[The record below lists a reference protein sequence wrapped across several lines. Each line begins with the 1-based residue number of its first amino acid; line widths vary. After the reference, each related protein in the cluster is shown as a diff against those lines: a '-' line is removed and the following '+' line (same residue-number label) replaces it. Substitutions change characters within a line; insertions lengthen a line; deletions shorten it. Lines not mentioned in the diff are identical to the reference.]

1 MKHLLAEPSYSRAAA
16 PFLQLTTTYISG
28 ALFSYPQRS
37 DFTYYVLTL
46 CFGLLF
52 CLLLFLNL
60 YYKKLNA
67 GRFKGLNGLLML
79 SLSFNAGALCTVS
92 NDERLF
98 TDYYANMPSEQLKLR
113 INEEPQMKN
122 GILTFKAK
130 VIRCYLKS
138 RSRASSGHLLVS
150 IKPDSPSLLNLKY
163 GQELI
168 ATANYAP
175 VSSPP
180 NPQQFN
186 YKEWLAHQ
194 NIHHQSFLRQSEV
207 IPLSQYSGHPII
219 AFALAL
225 RREQVDYYQSLIK
238 DKTAF
243 SIASTLI
250 LGYRSDLDAETLEV
264 YSHTGTI
271 HVLSV
276 SGMHVG
282 LIYLVLNWLLRLLD
296 SKKVW
301 KYCKFIL
308 VLGLIWSY
316 TILSGCSPSVLRSAI
331 MISVWIATRTFALS
345 DNSYN
350 TVAFTAFA
358 MLVYDPN
365 LLWDLGFQLSFL
377 AVLGLI
383 WIQPI
388 LKNCWHPRY
397 RWLSK
402 LWATIAMSIAAQLAT
417 FPFSV
422 YYFHQFPVYFLL
434 SNLFIM
440 IPSALIMY
448 LGITILIF
456 RIDHLVPTFEW
467 LIHGMNIGL
476 RLISKLPM
484 ASWSGIWID
493 QLELILLHFCIAAVL
508 LVLANPSKQRRTSA
522 WIFILLLQV
531 KFCLAELQAQTQ
543 KEIILFSIRKHY
555 AIAFIS
561 GRAAIVYTDLSNQS
575 RDFEL
580 RVQPSLDARMIENTR
595 LLDGR
600 TDTIAANF
608 SLQQGKFTFYQYQ
621 FEQQSLKQGIP
632 KLKKALSLYP

>member
-1 MKHLLAEPSYSRAAA
+1 MKHPLADPSYSHIAA
-16 PFLQLTTTYISG
+16 PFLQLLITYISG
-28 ALFSYPQRS
+28 ALISYPKS
-37 DFTYYVLTL
+37 SNIVYYTL
-46 CFGLLF
+46 VCCFGLLF

-60 YYKKLNA
+60 YYKKINA
-67 GRFKGLNGLLML
+67 ARFKGLNGLLLL
-79 SLSFNAGALCTVS
+79 SLSFSGGALCTVS

-98 TDYYANMPSEQLKLR
+98 ADYYAHMPSEWLKLT
-113 INEEPQMKN
+113 INEEPHTKN
-122 GILTFKAK
+122 GIVTFKAK
-130 VIRCYLKS
+130 VIRCYYKQ
-138 RSRASSGHLLVS
+138 RSSASTGHILVS
-150 IKPDSPSLLNLKY
+150 IRLDSPGILALKY
-163 GQELI
+163 GQELM
-168 ATANYAP
+168 TAAKYAP
-175 VSSPP
+175 VSSPT

-194 NIHHQSFLRQSEV
+194 NIHHQIFLRQSEV

-219 AFALAL
+219 AFALDL
-225 RREQVDYYQSLIK
+225 RRKQVDYYQSLIK

-250 LGYRSDLDAETLEV
+250 LGYRANLDTETLEV

-282 LIYLVLNWLLRLLD
+282 LIYLVLDWLLRLWD
-296 SKKVW
+296 RKKAW
-301 KYCKFIL
+301 KYCKFTLI
-308 VLGLIWSY
+308 LGLIWSY

-331 MISVWIATRTFALS
+331 MISVWIATKTFALPN
-345 DNSYN
+345 NSYN
-350 TVAFTAFA
+350 IVAFTAFA
-358 MLVYDPN
+358 LLVYDPN

-388 LKNCWHPRY
+388 LKNCWQPRY
-397 RWLSK
+397 GWLSK

-417 FPFSV
+417 YPFSV

-434 SNLFIM
+434 SNLFII

-448 LGITILIF
+448 LGILILIL
-456 RIDHLVPTFEW
+456 RIDLLVPVFEW
-467 LIHGMNIGL
+467 LIYGMNAGL

-493 QLELILLHFCIAAVL
+493 QLELILLHLCITTVL
-508 LVLANPSKQRRTSA
+508 LVLANPSKQRRTIA
-522 WIFILLLQV
+522 WICILLLQA
-531 KFCLAELQAQTQ
+531 KFCLAESQAQIQ

-561 GRAAIVYTDLSNQS
+561 GKEAIVYTDLSNQS
-575 RDFEL
+575 KDFEL
-580 RVQPSLDARMIENTR
+580 RVQPSLDARMIEKTR

-608 SLQQGKFTFYQYQ
+608 SLHKGRFTFYQYQ
-621 FEQQSLKQGIP
+621 FEQQDLKQNMP